1 MTIKK
6 IFEEL
11 KKIGLPVRYGAFSE
25 KPESDA
31 FVTIS
36 SPSSSFSCS
45 DNGQVIVETLQIEI
59 NLYTKT
65 KNVDLEYQILEVIST
80 EINVSRSESYISD
93 ENILE
98 NSFSFST
105 VNKLY
110 KE

>member
-1 MTIKK
+1 MNLKK
-6 IFEEL
+6 VFEEL
-11 KKIGLPVRYGAFSE
+11 KKIGLPVRYGTFSE
-25 KPESDA
+25 KPENDA

-36 SPSSSFSCS
+36 SPGSSFSCS
-45 DNGQVIVETLQIEI
+45 DDGQTIVETLQIEI
-59 NLYTKT
+59 NLYTKN
-65 KNVDLEYQILEVIST
+65 KDIDLEYQILEVISP
-80 EINVSRSESYISD
+80 ESNISRSESYISD